1 MSLKQHKQ
9 STNNITNK
17 LGENNTMTQSN
28 ILPQNTSDLTS
39 LSTPSISSSATLVE
53 LGISKWTGRKLDKR
67 ASADVA
73 SANYASD
80 GVANVHKKLLGNCAE
95 LKAIDTL
102 VSDARNTHYSM
113 TMPWSDSGLRLLT
126 TKAYF
131 KYHETMTEIQSNFD
145 DCVSTFLQAYDWE
158 ITQAQAKLGDLFNR
172 DDYPTT
178 DSLSRKFG
186 FRLSYMPLP
195 DAGDFRLDINTEA
208 QTEMKSHYETYY
220 TTQLNNAMNDIWQR
234 AFKSLS
240 RMSERLDYASHEDKK
255 LFRDTLVTNV
265 LDIVDL
271 LSVCNITNNI
281 QMEAMRMK
289 LEDTLQGVTPDAL
302 REDAYLRAETKKS
315 IDEAIKSLP
324 SLDM

>member
-1 MSLKQHKQ
+1 MTISNTQTVSQGL
-9 STNNITNK
+9 TNA
-17 LGENNTMTQSN
+17 
-28 ILPQNTSDLTS
+28 
-39 LSTPSISSSATLVE
+39 PSISSSATLVE

-73 SANYASD
+73 SANYAKT
-80 GVANVHKKLLGNCAE
+80 GVANVHKKLLGDCAE

-102 VSDARNTHYSM
+102 VGVARTAHYSM
-113 TMPWSDSGLRLLT
+113 TMPWSDTGLRLLT

-131 KYHETMTEIQSNFD
+131 KYHETMTEIQASFD
-145 DCVSTFLQAYDWE
+145 DCVNTFLQAYDWE

-172 DDYPTT
+172 NDYPTT
-178 DSLSRKFG
+178 ESLSSKFG

-195 DAGDFRLDINTEA
+195 EAGDFRLDINTEA
-208 QTEMKSHYETYY
+208 QAEMKSHYETYY
-220 TTQLNNAMNDIWQR
+220 STQLNNAMNDIWQR
-234 AFKSLS
+234 AFKCLS
-240 RMSERLDYASHEDKK
+240 NMSERLDYASHESKK
-255 LFRDTLVTNV
+255 VFRDTLVTNV

-271 LSVCNITNNI
+271 LSVCNITNDS

-302 REDAYLRAETKKS
+302 REDEFLRAETKKS
-315 IDEAIKSLP
+315 VDEVIKSLP

>member
-1 MSLKQHKQ
+1 MTISNAVI
-9 STNNITNK
+9 STP
-17 LGENNTMTQSN
+17 SV
-28 ILPQNTSDLTS
+28 P
-39 LSTPSISSSATLVE
+39 STPSISSSATLVE

-73 SANYASD
+73 SANYASN
-80 GVANVHKKLLGNCAE
+80 GVANVHKKLLGNCSE
-95 LKAIDTL
+95 LKDIDTL
-102 VSDARNTHYSM
+102 VGEARTAHYSM
-113 TMPWSDSGLRLLT
+113 TMPWSDTGLRLLT

-131 KYHETMTEIQSNFD
+131 KYHETMTKAQASFD
-145 DCVSTFLQAYDWE
+145 DCVNTFLQAYDWE

-172 DDYPTT
+172 NDYPTT
-178 DSLSRKFG
+178 ESLSSKFG

-195 DAGDFRLDINTEA
+195 DVGDFRLDINTEA
-208 QTEMKSHYETYY
+208 QNDIKSHYETYY
-220 TTQLNNAMNDIWQR
+220 TTQINNAMNDVWQR

-265 LDIVDL
+265 IDMVDL
-271 LSVCNITNNI
+271 LAVCNVTNDS
-281 QMEAMRMK
+281 QMEAMRVR

-302 REDAYLRAETKKS
+302 REDAYLRAETKRS

>member
-1 MSLKQHKQ
+1 
-9 STNNITNK
+9 
-17 LGENNTMTQSN
+17 MTQSN

>member
-1 MSLKQHKQ
+1 MTISNTQTVSQPL
-9 STNNITNK
+9 TNV
-17 LGENNTMTQSN
+17 
-28 ILPQNTSDLTS
+28 
-39 LSTPSISSSATLVE
+39 PSISSSATLVE

-73 SANYASD
+73 SANYASN
-80 GVANVHKKLLGNCAE
+80 GVANVHKKLLGNCSE
-95 LKAIDTL
+95 LKDIDTL
-102 VSDARNTHYSM
+102 VGEARTAHYSM
-113 TMPWSDSGLRLLT
+113 TMPWSDTGLRLLT

-131 KYHETMTEIQSNFD
+131 KYHETMTKAQASFD
-145 DCVSTFLQAYDWE
+145 DCVNTFLQAYDWE

-172 DDYPTT
+172 NDYPTT
-178 DSLSRKFG
+178 ESLSSKFG

-195 DAGDFRLDINTEA
+195 DVGDFRLDINTEA
-208 QTEMKSHYETYY
+208 QNDIKSHYETYY

-234 AFKSLS
+234 AFKCLS
-240 RMSERLDYASHEDKK
+240 NMSERLDYASNEGKK
-255 LFRDTLVTNV
+255 VFRDTLVTNV
-265 LDIVDL
+265 VDMVDL
-271 LSVCNITNNI
+271 LAVCNVTNDS
-281 QMEAMRMK
+281 QMEAMRVR

>member
-1 MSLKQHKQ
+1 MTTSIQNGSDSLQ
-9 STNNITNK
+9 I
-17 LGENNTMTQSN
+17 
-28 ILPQNTSDLTS
+28 
-39 LSTPSISSSATLVE
+39 STPSISSSATLVE

-102 VSDARNTHYSM
+102 VGDARNTHYSM

-131 KYHETMTEIQSNFD
+131 KYHETMTEIQANFD
-145 DCVSTFLQAYDWE
+145 DCVNTFLQAYDWE

-172 DDYPTT
+172 NDYPTT
-178 DSLSRKFG
+178 ESLSSKFG

-195 DAGDFRLDINTEA
+195 EAGDFRLDINTEA
-208 QTEMKSHYETYY
+208 QAEMKSHYETYY

-271 LSVCNITNNI
+271 LSVCNITNDT

-302 REDAYLRAETKKS
+302 REDAFLRAETKKS
-315 IDEAIKSLP
+315 VDEVIKSLP

>member
-1 MSLKQHKQ
+1 MTISNTQTVSQPL
-9 STNNITNK
+9 TNV
-17 LGENNTMTQSN
+17 
-28 ILPQNTSDLTS
+28 
-39 LSTPSISSSATLVE
+39 PSISSSATLVE

-73 SANYASD
+73 SANYASN
-80 GVANVHKKLLGNCAE
+80 GVANVHKKLLGNCSE
-95 LKAIDTL
+95 LKDIDTL
-102 VSDARNTHYSM
+102 VGEARTAHYSM
-113 TMPWSDSGLRLLT
+113 TMPWSDTGLRLLT

-131 KYHETMTEIQSNFD
+131 KYHETMTKAQASFD
-145 DCVSTFLQAYDWE
+145 DCVNTFLQAYDWE

-172 DDYPTT
+172 NDYPTT
-178 DSLSRKFG
+178 ESLSSKFG

-195 DAGDFRLDINTEA
+195 DVGDFRLDINTEA
-208 QTEMKSHYETYY
+208 QNDIKSHYETYY

-234 AFKSLS
+234 AFKCLS
-240 RMSERLDYASHEDKK
+240 NMSERLDYASNEGKK
-255 LFRDTLVTNV
+255 VFRDTLVTNV
-265 LDIVDL
+265 VDMVDL
-271 LSVCNITNNI
+271 LAVCNVTNDI
-281 QMEAMRMK
+281 KMEAMRVK

>member
-1 MSLKQHKQ
+1 
-9 STNNITNK
+9 
-17 LGENNTMTQSN
+17 MTQSN

-131 KYHETMTEIQSNFD
+131 KYHETMTEIQSSFD

>member
-1 MSLKQHKQ
+1 MTTSIQNGSDSLQ
-9 STNNITNK
+9 I
-17 LGENNTMTQSN
+17 
-28 ILPQNTSDLTS
+28 
-39 LSTPSISSSATLVE
+39 STPSISSSATLVE

-102 VSDARNTHYSM
+102 VGDARNTHYSM

-131 KYHETMTEIQSNFD
+131 KYHETMTEIQANFD
-145 DCVSTFLQAYDWE
+145 DCVNTFLQAYDWE

-172 DDYPTT
+172 NDYPTT
-178 DSLSRKFG
+178 ESLSSKFG

-195 DAGDFRLDINTEA
+195 EAGDFRLDINTEA
-208 QTEMKSHYETYY
+208 QAEMKSHYETFY

-271 LSVCNITNNI
+271 LSVCNITNDT

-289 LEDTLQGVTPDAL
+289 LEDTLQGITPDAL
-302 REDAYLRAETKKS
+302 REDAFLRAETKKS
-315 IDEAIKSLP
+315 VDEVIKSLP

>member
-1 MSLKQHKQ
+1 MTIS
-9 STNNITNK
+9 
-17 LGENNTMTQSN
+17 NTQTVSQ
-28 ILPQNTSDLTS
+28 PLT
-39 LSTPSISSSATLVE
+39 TAPSISSSATLVE

-73 SANYASD
+73 SANYAKT
-80 GVANVHKKLLGNCAE
+80 GVANVHKKLLGDCAE

-102 VSDARNTHYSM
+102 VGVARTTHYSM
-113 TMPWSDSGLRLLT
+113 TMPWSDTGLRLLT

-131 KYHETMTEIQSNFD
+131 KYHETMTEIQASFD
-145 DCVSTFLQAYDWE
+145 DCVNTFLQAYDWE

-172 DDYPTT
+172 NDYPTT
-178 DSLSRKFG
+178 ESLGNKFG

-195 DAGDFRLDINTEA
+195 EAGDFRLDINTEA
-208 QTEMKSHYETYY
+208 QAEMKSHYETFY

-234 AFKSLS
+234 AFKCLS
-240 RMSERLDYASHEDKK
+240 NMSERLDYASHESKK
-255 LFRDTLVTNV
+255 VFRDTLVTNV

-271 LSVCNITNNI
+271 LSVCNITNDS

-302 REDAYLRAETKKS
+302 REDEFLRAETKKS
-315 IDEAIKSLP
+315 VDEVIKSLP